1 MKLSKIFAIS
11 LLGATLTAC
20 SDYDASKGV
29 NSPKINSAAGV
40 TVSMQDNVLDFPEDQ
55 ISDGTYYNIP
65 IVVTGEPNGAV
76 RVTVNITAAPQNGA
90 KEGENFIVT
99 SKTVNISADSKVA
112 NIQFYPKGD
121 RIINED
127 REFTVTIADAKGAAI
142 GTQSSTQVYLLDNDY
157 IISQLYPTIDG
168 IWNWAY
174 SGDDEGETPV
184 VVQTYAEGTPE
195 YDNRELDV
203 IGFMG
208 EDECV
213 FRMTFDYNAVT
224 EQAILSM
231 PYGQYV
237 LSSTFNTSTGPM
249 DLSAYTSVW
258 TTNDEGEITGVDYA
272 GSNEAYSNREL
283 TRFTFSRNIDLLLS
297 PMGQGASKY
306 QFLWMQLDENVLSR

>member
-20 SDYDASKGV
+20 SAYDASEGV

-40 TVSMQDNVLDFPEDQ
+40 TVSMQDNELEFPEDQ
-55 ISDGTYYNIP
+55 ISDGTYYDIP
-65 IVVTGEPNGAV
+65 IIVTGEPNGAV
-76 RVTVNITAAPQNGA
+76 RVTVTITAAAQNGA
-90 KEGENFIVT
+90 KEGENFVVT
-99 SKTVNISADSKVA
+99 TKTLNISADKKVA
-112 NIQFYPKGD
+112 NVQFYPKGD
-121 RIINED
+121 RVINDD
-127 REFTVTIADAKGAAI
+127 RSFTVTIAEAKGATI
-142 GTQSSTQVYLLDNDY
+142 GTQASTEVTLLDNDL

-174 SGDDEGETPV
+174 AGGEEGETPV
-184 VVQTYAEGTPE
+184 IVQTYAEGTPE
-195 YDNRELDV
+195 FDNREFDV

-208 EDECV
+208 QDDCV

-237 LSSTFNTSTGPM
+237 LTANFGQYGI
-249 DLSAYTSVW
+249 LSAYTSLW
-258 TTNDEGEITGVDYA
+258 TLNAEGQVTGVDIT

-283 TRFTFSRNIDLLLS
+283 TRFTFSKNIDLVVS
-297 PMGQGASKY
+297 PEGQGASKWELLY
-306 QFLWMQLDENVLSR
+306 MQLDENVLSR